1 MPGVLPSGAWQA
13 EGAIPGSQGGMK
25 KLFIMLLLLL
35 AYLQF
40 RLWFGD
46 GSLPEVWQLH
56 QEVEALRDE
65 NVRLRE
71 RNDALDAEV
80 RDLQQGLDA
89 IEERARED
97 LGMIKEGETFYQ
109 VVE

>member
-1 MPGVLPSGAWQA
+1 MPGVLHSGAWRT
-13 EGAIPGSQGGMK
+13 ENVFPGSEGGMK
-25 KLFIMLLLLL
+25 RLFIVLLLLL
-35 AYLQF
+35 VYLQF

-46 GSLPEVWQLH
+46 GSLQEVWQLH
-56 QEVEALRDE
+56 REVEEQREE

-97 LGMIKEGETFYQ
+97 LGMIREGETFYQ